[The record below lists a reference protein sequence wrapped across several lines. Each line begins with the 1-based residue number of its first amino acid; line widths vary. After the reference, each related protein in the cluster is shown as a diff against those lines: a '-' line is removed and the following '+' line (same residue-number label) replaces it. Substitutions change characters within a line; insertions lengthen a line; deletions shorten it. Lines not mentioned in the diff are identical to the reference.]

1 MLRYILETT
10 EKYRLED
17 LRDVDA
23 FKQWLYQDG
32 GKQGYDINSFG
43 YVEKAE
49 KEGKELIGYY
59 YVVTVK
65 KKFNDEKE
73 PMKDTSGTDYYVST
87 EQKDIQVESEDV

>member
-1 MLRYILETT
+1 MLKYILETT

-32 GKQGYDINSFG
+32 ASQGYDINSFG
-43 YVEKAE
+43 YTEKAE

-65 KKFNDEKE
+65 KKFNSEKE
-73 PMKDTSGTDYYVST
+73 CMKPSFGPIEYYP
-87 EQKDIQVESEDV
+87 EVESKEEQGDA